1 MAWGQALRP
10 IHHYCL
16 ATGTWFA
23 AHGVQNVLFAYLV
36 TMALRETPQLVGLA
50 QMAMLMP
57 AMLLL
62 LFAGSVADALGGR
75 RVAVAAQSFAVVP
88 SLGLLAALWLDALSF
103 PVMLAYAVAMGC
115 AIAFVTPARDGLLNQ
130 VAEGRVQ
137 RTVVLVSLAQ
147 FGVQT
152 LGFLVAGLAGVIGPA
167 AVMAFQ
173 ATVLALGVLAYRRLP
188 AQPPLAVRG
197 RGLAE
202 LAAAVAEGS
211 RTVLRSRAMRAVVVQ
226 NVAMGVCFMGSYIVS
241 MPLLIR
247 EVYGGSSADLA
258 LVNAAN
264 MAGLVTS
271 ILWLLYVGDLRRQGR
286 ALLLAHALGCVFLA
300 ATGWAAHGQPLG
312 FWAVAGC
319 VYLWGA
325 CGGVAMSMSRTIMQ
339 EAAPEGQRGRV
350 MAFFSFSFMGA
361 GPLGALLCG
370 QLVAAIGA
378 PAALVVASGALIV
391 VIAPVARTSPLWN
404 MAEARPARPH
414 GPAEPETPA
423 TSKGRVGHDA

>member
-1 MAWGQALRP
+1 MGRRSAGRWGPPGQPLRP

-23 AHGVQNVLFAYLV
+23 AHGVQSVLFAYLV
-36 TMALRETPQLVGLA
+36 TMTLRETPQLVGVA

-57 AMLLL
+57 AMLLM

-75 RVAVAAQSFAVVP
+75 RVALVAQSCAVLP
-88 SLGLLAALWLDALSF
+88 SLGLLALLWLDALSF
-103 PVMLAYAVAMGC
+103 PAMLGYALAMGC

-137 RTVVLVSLAQ
+137 RTVVVVSLAQ

-152 LGFLVAGLAGVIGPA
+152 VGFLVAGLAAVIGPA

-173 ATVLALGVLAYRRLP
+173 ATVLALGVFAYRQLP
-188 AQPPLAVRG
+188 APPPLAISAPRFG
-197 RGLAE
+197 E
-202 LAAAVAEGS
+202 LARAVAEGCG
-211 RTVLRSRAMRAVVVQ
+211 TVLRSAAMRSVVVQ
-226 NVAMGVCFMGSYIVS
+226 NIAMGVCFMGSYIVS

-247 EVYGGSSADLA
+247 EVYAGSSVDLA

-264 MAGLVTS
+264 MAGIVTS
-271 ILWLLYVGDLRRQGR
+271 ILWLLHVGDVRRQGR
-286 ALLLAHALGCVFLA
+286 ALLLAHGFGCVFLA
-300 ATGWAAHGQPLG
+300 ATGWAAHGHALE
-312 FWAVAGC
+312 FWAVAVC

-370 QLVAAIGA
+370 QLVAVLGA
-378 PAALVVASGALIV
+378 PAALMVASTVLMV
-391 VIAPVARTSPLWN
+391 VIVAAARASPLWN
-404 MAEARPARPH
+404 MAAARSVPDRARRH
-414 GPAEPETPA
+414 A
-423 TSKGRVGHDA
+423 